1 MESMPNPS
9 FLQFRKQMRPL
20 HNAMRH
26 LQARRGLVYYIISKG
41 FRVIEFGALLPIKIS
56 RNNQISQTQ

>member
-1 MESMPNPS
+1 
-9 FLQFRKQMRPL
+9 MRPL
-20 HNAMRH
+20 HNAMCH